1 MTTTLQD
8 EFNARTLK
16 AAKQAQE
23 FAVDAIK
30 AVGERVQPLLPKSA
44 FERIPGID
52 NVPTAQE
59 IVEKYFELQTEL
71 LKSAKVVAV
80 SATKAFALRD
90 GKPAAKSSTKKTAT
104 AATAT
109 ADAAS

>member
-1 MTTTLQD
+1 MTNTLQD

-23 FAVDAIK
+23 YAVDAIK

-44 FERIPGID
+44 FERIPGIE
-52 NVPTAQE
+52 NLPTAHE
-59 IVEKYFELQTEL
+59 IVEKYFELQAEL
-71 LKSAKVVAV
+71 LKSAKVVALT
-80 SATKAFALRD
+80 ATKAFALRD
-90 GKPAAKSSTKKTAT
+90 GKPASKPAAKKPAA

>member
-1 MTTTLQD
+1 MTNTLQD

-23 FAVDAIK
+23 YAVDAIK
-30 AVGERVQPLLPKSA
+30 AVGERVQPLLPKAA
-44 FERIPGID
+44 FGRIPGIE

-80 SATKAFALRD
+80 TATKAFALRD
-90 GKPAAKSSTKKTAT
+90 GKVAAKPAAKKTA